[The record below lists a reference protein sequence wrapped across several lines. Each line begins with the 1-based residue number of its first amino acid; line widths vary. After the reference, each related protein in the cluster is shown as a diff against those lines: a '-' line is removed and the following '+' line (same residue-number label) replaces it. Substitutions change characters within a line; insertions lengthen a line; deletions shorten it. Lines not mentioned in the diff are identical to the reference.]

1 MFPLCHLGEL
11 LQQEVLHGKRGRDE
25 IAVALDFL
33 PLRLGTTLDYLHVH
47 SDWIAPARQT
57 SRGLGFSRESL
68 QHSRVERRC
77 RVSLTTFTYF

>member
-57 SRGLGFSRESL
+57 SRGLGFRAKASSTVVWRDVVVFL
-68 QHSRVERRC
+68 
-77 RVSLTTFTYF
+77 